1 MKLLVINPNT
11 NPAVT
16 EQVRATALAY
26 AGAGTRIEAVNPARG
41 PFSIETDEHKAQAT
55 VHVTDL
61 VRNGGQVGYDG
72 YVVACFDD
80 IGVAEARRIVDRPV
94 ISLAE
99 AAIRAA
105 ARKYRRFAVV
115 TTVPAAVPTIEQL
128 AQSYGLAGSC
138 GVLAVDVGVAEAA
151 SRSARAE
158 QRLVEAVRLAYD
170 RDGAQAIVL
179 GSGAYSGRAADL
191 SAAMG
196 IPFLESLEE
205 AIRYC
210 ENA

>member
-1 MKLLVINPNT
+1 MKLMVINPNT
-11 NPAVT
+11 NLVVT
-16 EQVRATALAY
+16 EQVRVTALAY
-26 AGAGTRIEAVNPARG
+26 AGAGTRIEVVNPAQG
-41 PFSIETDEHKAQAT
+41 PFSIETDRHKAQAAT
-55 VHVTDL
+55 HVVEL
-61 VRNGGQVGYDG
+61 IRGGKQDGYDG
-72 YVVACFDD
+72 YVLACFDD
-80 IGVAEARRIVDRPV
+80 IGVAQARQIVDRPV
-94 ISLAE
+94 VSLAE

-105 ARKYRRFAVV
+105 AQRYHRFAVV

-128 AQSYGLAGSC
+128 ALSYGVAASC
-138 GVLAVDVGVAEAA
+138 SVRAVDVGVAEAA
-151 SRSARAE
+151 SQTARAE
-158 QRLVEAVRLAYD
+158 QRLAGAVRLAYE

-210 ENA
+210 EAA